1 MRKASGFTLIELLM
15 VLVIVGILAAVAV
28 PQYSGYVK
36 KAKFSEVIAAT
47 APYKLG
53 VEDCYMR
60 TAALASCT
68 AGSNGVPAA
77 ISTAVGY
84 VASIVVGNGVITATS
99 TLNDGTSN
107 PGPVAYTYVL
117 TPSGGTT
124 SITWTGIAG
133 NCDEAALC

>member
-1 MRKASGFTLIELLM
+1 MRKTGGFTLIELLM

-60 TAALASCT
+60 TAALADCD

-84 VASIVVGNGVITATS
+84 VTTIAVADGVITATGIASVDS
-99 TLNDGTSN
+99 T
-107 PGPVAYTYVL
+107 TYIL
-117 TPSGGTT
+117 TPTAGTT
-124 SITWTGIAG
+124 ATTWTATGT
-133 NCDEAALC
+133 CAAANLC

>member
-1 MRKASGFTLIELLM
+1 MRKMGGFTLIELLM

-36 KAKFSEVIAAT
+36 KARFSEVIAAT

-60 TAALASCT
+60 TATLVGCN

-77 ISTAVGY
+77 AGAVGY
-84 VASIVVGNGVITATS
+84 ITSVTVTNGVITATS
-99 TLNDGTSN
+99 TLTDGAT
-107 PGPVAYTYVL
+107 PPVAYTYVL
-117 TPSGGTT
+117 TPTSGTAA
-124 SITWTGIAG
+124 ITWTGTAG

>member
-1 MRKASGFTLIELLM
+1 MRKANGFTLIELLM

-36 KAKFSEVIAAT
+36 KAKFSEVVAAT

-60 TAALASCT
+60 TATLTGCN

-77 ISTAVGY
+77 ISIAVGY
-84 VASIVVGNGVITATS
+84 TATIVAAEGVITATGMAAAGS
-99 TLNDGTSN
+99 VT
-107 PGPVAYTYVL
+107 YTL
-117 TPSGGTT
+117 TPAVVTTGMTWVATGT
-124 SITWTGIAG
+124 
-133 NCDEAALC
+133 CVAANLC

>member
-1 MRKASGFTLIELLM
+1 MRKTGGFTLIELLM

-60 TAALASCT
+60 TADLAACD
-68 AGSNGVPAA
+68 AGGNGVPAA
-77 ISTAVGY
+77 AGAAGY
-84 VASIVVGNGVITATS
+84 ITSVTVTNGVITATS
-99 TLNDGTSN
+99 TLTDGAS
-107 PGPVAYTYVL
+107 PPVAYTYVL
-117 TPSGGTT
+117 TPTPGTT
-124 SITWTGIAG
+124 ATTWAATGT
-133 NCDEAALC
+133 CVAANLC

>member
-1 MRKASGFTLIELLM
+1 MRKTGGFTLIELLM

-36 KAKFSEVIAAT
+36 KAKFSEVVAAT

-60 TAALASCT
+60 TATLTGCN

-77 ISTAVGY
+77 ISSAVGY
-84 VASIVVGNGVITATS
+84 TATIAVANGVITATS
-99 TLNDGTSN
+99 TLTDGAAT
-107 PGPVAYTYVL
+107 PVAYTYVL
-117 TPSGGTT
+117 TPSSGTAA
-124 SITWTGIAG
+124 ITWAGAAG